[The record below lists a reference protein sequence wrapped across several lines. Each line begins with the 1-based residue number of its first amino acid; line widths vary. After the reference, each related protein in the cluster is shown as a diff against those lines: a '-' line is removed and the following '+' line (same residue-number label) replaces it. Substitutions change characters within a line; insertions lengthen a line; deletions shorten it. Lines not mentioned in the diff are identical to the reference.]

1 MNRLT
6 AQFAFLDEIDQL
18 KNIER
23 SNCLI
28 DLSRQENSA
37 EHSWHLALFALI
49 LAPEAGDD
57 VDINK
62 AILMLLLHDIVE
74 IDAGDHPIH
83 EDHDWQQVAINERRA
98 ADRIYGLL
106 PSDIA
111 SDFRDTW
118 TEFEACKTPT
128 ARFAKMLDH
137 IQPVLQTV
145 APQTPID
152 WHRGIANETLTTG
165 RASWLREAWPGVWQ
179 YARNM
184 VDGTLTPEQLASD
197 TGRRL
202 AFLLEADKLKTVLR
216 ATPISDNSR
225 RENSGEHSWHIALY
239 APTLADQAGVGV
251 NINRIIQM
259 LIIHDIV
266 EIDAGDAPIHG
277 DFDVAAQEEKE
288 QQAATRLFGLLP
300 GLQASELRALW
311 DEFEAAKSPDAVFAK
326 SIDRVQPLLQNM
338 AAGGGSWKD
347 YNVTLEQLDTRIG
360 VKVAKGAP
368 KVWDFIR
375 DRTEKWFKVDA

>member
-1 MNRLT
+1 MTDLT
-6 AQFAFLDEIDQL
+6 RQFAFLDEADKL
-18 KNIER
+18 KSVIR

-37 EHSWHLALFALI
+37 EHSWHLALFALV
-49 LAPEAGDD
+49 LAPDAGPE

-83 EDHDWQQVAINERRA
+83 ETHDWAQVAANEQRA

-106 PSDIA
+106 PEKTGTY
-111 SDFRDTW
+111 FRETW
-118 TEFEACKTPT
+118 AEFEARETPT

-137 IQPVLQTV
+137 IQPVFQTV
-145 APQTPID
+145 APQAPIN
-152 WHRGIANETLTTG
+152 WHRDIAKETLSTG
-165 RASWLREAWPGVWQ
+165 RASWLREAWPDLWR
-179 YARNM
+179 YANAM
-184 VDGTLTPEQLASD
+184 TQDTLTDTQKSSD
-197 TGRRL
+197 TGKRL
-202 AFLLEADKLKTVLR
+202 AFLLEADQLKTVLR

-239 APTLADQAGVGV
+239 APVLADQAGQGV
-251 NINRIIQM
+251 DIHRVTQM
-259 LIIHDIV
+259 LLLHDLV

-277 DFDVAAQEEKE
+277 DYDPAEQEAKE
-288 QQAATRLFGLLP
+288 QAAADRLFGLLP
-300 GLQASELRALW
+300 EPQAQNLRALW
-311 DEFEAAKSPDAVFAK
+311 DEFEAAETPDAIFGK

-347 YNVTLEQLDTRIG
+347 YNVTMDQIDSRVG
-360 VKVAKGAP
+360 HKVARGAP
-368 KVWDFIR
+368 DVWNFIR
-375 DRTEKWFKVDA
+375 QRTKAWFDVQS